1 MDLVDAFASFE
12 FARQARDAA
21 VGGIGDFGEE
31 KRNIEPQL
39 VTHDAILFCWLT
51 GFSWRTGTRGLL
63 VIEESYRLEKLGQ
76 GVEVTHRLECAGLF
90 SWLGYPILRRFC
102 SVFLKRSNMAPEP
115 QLRRTT
121 VQSRYAR
128 RPLGRA

>member
-39 VTHDAILFCWLT
+39 VTHDAILF
-51 GFSWRTGTRGLL
+51 SWRSALRSVVRVWATASVTTTPPMAVAMRTERTACFELL
-63 VIEESYRLEKLGQ
+63 KIIFHLDRTAAAAS
-76 GVEVTHRLECAGLF
+76 
-90 SWLGYPILRRFC
+90 
-102 SVFLKRSNMAPEP
+102 KR
-115 QLRRTT
+115 T
-121 VQSRYAR
+121 VRKI
-128 RPLGRA
+128 